1 MPRRHARRP
10 EPELTAPEGGSRTV
24 ETHPDGDW
32 VVRRITGSASTKAY
46 RCPGCDQEIR
56 PATPHVV
63 AWPTDEDADGLGERR
78 HWHTPCWA
86 ARDRRRPARSITSTA
101 MIEIRSSTVL
111 PAVREP
117 VTLTTSDGLRL
128 VGELASPEGRP
139 TAATLVC
146 LHPLPTAG
154 GMMDSHVQ
162 RKASWRLPALAG
174 VAVLRFN
181 TRGTSSPAGTSD
193 GTFDAG
199 QRARAWICSRH
210 LTLWLLER
218 CRTSGCSAGRSGRD
232 VTLQHGLD
240 PRVVGAVLLSHP
252 AVRTSDAADLDR
264 WAQDGRPL
272 VALVPEL
279 DDYLRPAEARQRFA
293 RVPQAEVI
301 GVEGARHLWV
311 GEPYVRRALDE
322 LVRVVVGPEAVPLPT
337 TWDGP
342 YETHQDLAPLA

>member
-1 MPRRHARRP
+1 
-10 EPELTAPEGGSRTV
+10 
-24 ETHPDGDW
+24 
-32 VVRRITGSASTKAY
+32 
-46 RCPGCDQEIR
+46 
-56 PATPHVV
+56 
-63 AWPTDEDADGLGERR
+63 
-78 HWHTPCWA
+78 
-86 ARDRRRPARSITSTA
+86 

-128 VGELASPEGRP
+128 VGELARPEGRAP
-139 TAATLVC
+139 VATLVC

-181 TRGTSSPAGTSD
+181 TRGTTSPAGTSE

-199 QRARAWICSRH
+199 EREGLDLLAALDFVAARG
-210 LTLWLLER
+210 LPNVWLFGWSFG
-218 CRTSGCSAGRSGRD
+218 TD

-240 PRVVGAVLLSHP
+240 PRVVGAVLLSP
-252 AVRTSDAADLDR
+252 PLRSTSDADLDR
-264 WAQDGRPL
+264 WAEDGRPL

-293 RVPQAEVI
+293 RIPQAQII
-301 GVEGARHLWV
+301 GVDGARHLWV

-322 LVRVVVGPEAVPLPT
+322 LVRVVVGPGAVPLPT

-342 YETHQDLAPLA
+342 FETHQDLVPLA